1 MQKAS
6 RSRREDWAQ
15 VVYALALSGRAL
27 AEEVAIR
34 CEVSRVCLALNGLL
48 HRVCSWA
55 FAVAGD
61 LHIELFPWCALL
73 VNLVPRFINQQRVS
87 YSEFCFA
94 VDSSK
99 V

>member
-34 CEVSRVCLALNGLL
+34 CEVSRVCLALNG
-48 HRVCSWA
+48 SWA

-73 VNLVPRFINQQRVS
+73 VNLVPHFINQQRVS
-87 YSEFCFA
+87 YNEFCFA
-94 VDSSK
+94 ADSSK